1 MQESIPSSLI
11 VANGGGNDIVFCSI
25 PNVIAC
31 VVESCVSP
39 SKPLLL
45 IWGSGLP
52 PTCAASAQPVVSCVW
67 AGLVTTT
74 PSYITPDSTQRIRAG
89 KGNYTQLLLCPV
101 PLLNFTDGTVL
112 TVSIIVSAGD
122 SIPSLIPVQTSAT
135 DSRTTYGVSI
145 GKSGELARTVLMV
158 RYYTPTSSSFPTKC
172 GCNTLPTFPS
182 QTCDANAICG
192 GMGSKYLYIRPF
204 SFSIYWNLTI
214 TFSSLLVYFSIF
226 SSLTINSGD

>member
-1 MQESIPSSLI
+1 M
-11 VANGGGNDIVFCSI
+11 FCSI

-52 PTCAASAQPVVSCVW
+52 PTCAASAQPAVSCVW

-101 PLLNFTDGTVL
+101 PPLNFADGTVL
-112 TVSIIVSAGD
+112 TVSIIVSAGL

-158 RYYTPTSSSFPTKC
+158 RYYTSASSSFPTKC
-172 GCNTLPTFPS
+172 GCNALPTFPS

-192 GMGSKYLYIRPF
+192 GMGSTYLYIRPF
-204 SFSIYWNLTI
+204 CFSIYRNLNI
-214 TFSSLLVYFSIF
+214 TFSSIFGLFLSLSINF
-226 SSLTINSGD
+226 WVLWN

>member
-1 MQESIPSSLI
+1 M
-11 VANGGGNDIVFCSI
+11 FCSI

-52 PTCAASAQPVVSCVW
+52 PTCAASVQPVVSCVW
-67 AGLVTTT
+67 AGLVKTT
-74 PSYITPDSTQRIRAG
+74 PSYIVPDSTQRLRAG

-101 PLLNFTDGTVL
+101 PFLNFTDGTVL
-112 TVSIIVSAGD
+112 SVSIVVSAGK
-122 SIPSLIPVQTSAT
+122 SIPSLTPVQTSAT

-145 GKSGELARTVLMV
+145 GKGGELARTVIMV
-158 RYYTPTSSSFPTKC
+158 RYYTSSASSSFPTKC
-172 GCNTLPTFPS
+172 GCNALPTFSS

-192 GMGSKYLYIRPF
+192 GVGSTYIHVGLSCF
-204 SFSIYWNLTI
+204 SFIGI
-214 TFSSLLVYFSIF
+214 
-226 SSLTINSGD
+226 